1 MESGSPQL
9 EMSDA
14 MRQQHQPLS
23 QYNVDLAKPKSTWL
37 GRVVQGLIKR
47 DNPGKARKSDNFNS
61 SFLSFAVKFS
71 VNFIWPS
78 DLQSVFYD
86 DLDKVLND

>member
-1 MESGSPQL
+1 VESGSPQL

-23 QYNVDLAKPKSTWL
+23 QYNIDLAKPKSTRL

-47 DNPGKARKSDNFNS
+47 DNPGKARKATTLIRV
-61 SFLSFAVKFS
+61 FLA
-71 VNFIWPS
+71 
-78 DLQSVFYD
+78 LQ
-86 DLDKVLND
+86 

>member
-14 MRQQHQPLS
+14 MRQQHQSLS

-37 GRVVQGLIKR
+37 GRVVQGLMKR
-47 DNPGKARKSDNFNS
+47 DNPGIRKPEKAITLILV
-61 SFLSFAVKFS
+61 FLA
-71 VNFIWPS
+71 
-78 DLQSVFYD
+78 LQ
-86 DLDKVLND
+86 